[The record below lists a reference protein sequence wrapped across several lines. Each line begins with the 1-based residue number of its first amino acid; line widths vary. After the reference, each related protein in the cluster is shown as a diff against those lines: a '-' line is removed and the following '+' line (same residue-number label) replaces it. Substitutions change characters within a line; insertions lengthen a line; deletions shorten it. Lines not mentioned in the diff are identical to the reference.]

1 MEKSSAKFLSNMSHE
16 LRTPLNVI
24 VGMCDIAR
32 YHIEDSLKVRECL
45 DKISNASDH
54 LTDLL
59 NDLLDI
65 SRMEQGAMPL
75 NEDIFDLA
83 DMMEELRFMIEPM
96 AAGKKQTCI
105 ISADGLRNSSVI
117 GSQRHVMQI
126 LINLAT
132 NAVKYTP
139 EGGVIKIR
147 ADEIYDPETGK
158 YTYRFTCQDSGIGMT
173 REFAERI
180 FEPFVRADDV
190 RVGRVTGTGLGMSIV
205 KEIVDAMGGTIYVDS
220 IKDVGT
226 NICVFL
232 EMRPAGNINGT
243 ETVQEDDGRES
254 EDAVTER
261 RVLVAEDRADNQEV
275 LAGFLQTLGYDSD
288 IASNGEEAV
297 DMFMNSAEGCYKAVF
312 MDMEMPVMDGCQS
325 VMMMRGL
332 NRSDVSIPVIAMTAN
347 AFNDDRNRAK
357 QAGMDDYL
365 IKPFKM
371 CELQKILQIWVEKA
385 DDIK

>member
-1 MEKSSAKFLSNMSHE
+1 MEKDSAKFLSNMSHE

-45 DKISNASDH
+45 EKISNASDL
-54 LTDLL
+54 LTELL

-75 NEDIFDLA
+75 NEGVFDLS
-83 DMMEELRFMIEPM
+83 DTMEELRLMIEPM
-96 AAGKKQTCI
+96 AVAKNQTCI
-105 ISADGLRNSSVI
+105 ISADGLRNRSVI
-117 GSQRHVMQI
+117 GSQRHIMQI

-139 EGGVIKIR
+139 DGGVIKIR
-147 ADEIYDPETGK
+147 ADEIYDPPTGR

-180 FEPFVRADDV
+180 FEPFVRDDDV

-205 KEIVDAMGGTIYVDS
+205 KEIIDAMGGTIYVDS

-226 NICVFL
+226 NVCVFI
-232 EMRPAGNINGT
+232 EMKPAAGNETSKT
-243 ETVQEDDGRES
+243 ETDNEGEIR
-254 EDAVTER
+254 EDAEVNR
-261 RVLVAEDRADNQEV
+261 KVLVAEDRADNQEV

-288 IASNGEEAV
+288 IANNGEEAV
-297 DMFMNSAEGCYKAVF
+297 DMFMNSSEGYYEAVF

-325 VMMMRGL
+325 VMMIRGL
-332 NRSDVSIPVIAMTAN
+332 NRSDRGLPVVAMTAN

-365 IKPFKM
+365 IKPFKL
-371 CELQKILQIWVEKA
+371 CELQNILQTWVEKS
-385 DDIK
+385 KQ